1 MSVWIRLFGQSESA
15 QSKSK
20 PRLGLESLEAR
31 EVPAIV
37 FVGGWGASSYQ
48 YATDGTHASG
58 DAVPTDQFSL
68 NFAKVTFDTRDAAD
82 YSAIVFVGGW
92 GGSAPQSGPNSLM
105 IEAHCVRHAVELRR
119 GEMID
124 LFVTSQAQAEHAA
137 RPLPVLMVLAD
148 QQDFYYSTT
157 GGSGRD
163 VLLGGQTVDDTADPT
178 TVADDVVV
186 DGRIITGE
194 NYDSAAIAS
203 SGYIRVKKLNSGG

>member
-1 MSVWIRLFGQSESA
+1 MSMWTRLFGRSESS
-15 QSKSK
+15 QPKGKSQ
-20 PRLGLESLEAR
+20 LSLESLEAR

-48 YATDGTHASG
+48 YAHNDPNTAG

-68 NFAKVTFDTRDAAD
+68 NYAKATFDTRDAAD
-82 YSAIVFVGGW
+82 YSAVVFVGGW
-92 GGSAPQSGPNSLM
+92 GASVPQSGPGALG
-105 IEAHCVRHAVELRR
+105 IEVHCVRQTVEVRH

-124 LFVTSQAQAEHAA
+124 RLVTSQAQPERAA

-148 QQDFYYSTT
+148 RQDFYYSII
-157 GGSGRD
+157 GGAGRD
-163 VLLGGQTVDDTADPT
+163 VLLGGQTVDAAADPT

-186 DGRIITGE
+186 DGRIITGQD
-194 NYDSAAIAS
+194 YDNATIAS